1 VKPNHTR
8 AKEEQGSEGPKKEGA
23 QCVPITMETTVL
35 ALMWWSPFS
44 KGWQRPSVVMVTD
57 CYQMHK
63 IFIASNGSLSS
74 FLSPVVP
81 VSVNVYLGRIFLL
94 RKALIYFSL
103 LKTLSNILGLAFL
116 LKEIFDFVDLCW
128 RIWRLSLLPQSKVCI
143 SFSLSLLFDHRSRF
157 VWFWLRVI
165 FDLDDDH

>member
-1 VKPNHTR
+1 MRPHHHGDNRPGPHVVKPIF
-8 AKEEQGSEGPKKEGA
+8 QGVATAIRCHGNRLLP
-23 QCVPITMETTVL
+23 V
-35 ALMWWSPFS
+35 
-44 KGWQRPSVVMVTD
+44 
-57 CYQMHK
+57 HK

-116 LKEIFDFVDLCW
+116 LKEIFDFVDLC
-128 RIWRLSLLPQSKVCI
+128 
-143 SFSLSLLFDHRSRF
+143 
-157 VWFWLRVI
+157 
-165 FDLDDDH
+165 